1 MSDWQVPPPN
11 QPSAGQ
17 GWGQQQPGYGPPPG
31 YQPQPA
37 YGPPPG
43 PPGRNWFG
51 RHKILTGL
59 GIFVVLVIIGSV
71 AAATGGGNGNNTASA
86 AQPVATGSSPT
97 ASAATLGGRCNE
109 PGLTAYNGTLTC
121 GTNGKWQIPRSSSS
135 TGTGSSTSTS
145 TGSSTGSST
154 GTSTGTSTGSS
165 TGSGSG
171 SQPPAAPQYT
181 TAQKQAIDSAESYLN
196 MGSGFSKAGLYHQL
210 HSQYG
215 AGFSAQLAHFAVNHI
230 KVNWFHQAVLS
241 ARSYMKTEPG
251 WSYSGLVQ
259 QLDSPY
265 GGQFTVAQAE
275 HAARKVGL

>member
-1 MSDWQVPPPN
+1 MSDWQVPPPK
-11 QPSAGQ
+11 QPPPGQ

-31 YQPQPA
+31 YQQQPG

-43 PPGRNWFG
+43 YQQQPGYGPPTGPPRPNWFR

-59 GIFVVLVIIGSV
+59 GIFAALVIIGS
-71 AAATGGGNGNNTASA
+71 AAASTGGGNGSSTASGSHPA
-86 AQPVATGSSPT
+86 ATGSSPK
-97 ASAATLGGRCNE
+97 APAATLGGRCIE
-109 PGLTAYNGTLTC
+109 PGLTAYNGTLIC
-121 GTNGKWQIPRSSSS
+121 GTNGKWQIPA
-135 TGTGSSTSTS
+135 
-145 TGSSTGSST
+145 SSTGSST
-154 GTSTGTSTGSS
+154 RS
-165 TGSGSG
+165 

-181 TAQKQAIDSAESYLN
+181 TAQQQAIDSAESYLS
-196 MGSGFSKAGLYHQL
+196 MGSGFSKAGLYAQL

-215 AGFSAQLAHFAVNHI
+215 EGFSARLAHFAVSHI

-241 ARSYMKTEPG
+241 ARGYMQTEPG

-275 HAARKVGL
+275 YAARKVGL